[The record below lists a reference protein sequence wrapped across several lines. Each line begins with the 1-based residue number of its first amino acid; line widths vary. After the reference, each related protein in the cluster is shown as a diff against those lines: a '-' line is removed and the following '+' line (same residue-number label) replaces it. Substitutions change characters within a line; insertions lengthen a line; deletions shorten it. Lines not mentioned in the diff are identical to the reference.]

1 MSNQRHYN
9 PVIRNSLFLL
19 LGVFL
24 IILILNYVLTSYFF
38 NAIEQGQYLV
48 DIAGRNRTLSQ
59 LIVLDAQKVAEG
71 NENMK
76 VILREHIA
84 EHGRILRALRDGG
97 TITVDNREVEITDK
111 ADESILPTIK
121 RVEKLWRSYQDTASI
136 VVAEPTKIT
145 VQQEEKQ
152 EIKLD
157 IELEKLA
164 EMGFEE
170 KQITNPV
177 VLKAIGYLKRKSSE
191 MLLLNEQLVREFLMV
206 LEKRRQNADLI
217 ILILTLT
224 NVGAIVGAFFV
235 IKDVVLKP
243 LNIIAEA
250 AEEIAE
256 GYSSKPIEYEFNN
269 EVGSVVRAINRIV
282 GSLENATDFIQ
293 NIGKGNL
300 NAQYKGIKSYADLE
314 KESLAGAL
322 LDMRERMINVAQSE
336 KNREWSNTGLT
347 KFVEVLRKDNDNLKK
362 LAYNIISELVEY
374 VGAAQGCMYIVEKEG
389 KEGKENKEQELLY
402 AEIVAAYAFGQ
413 QKFLKQKIYPHEG
426 VIGQVLIDKETVFID
441 DVPDDYSDIVSGLGA
456 AKPNNVLIVPLKL
469 NEVLVGMIELT
480 TFRKF
485 EPYKVE
491 FIERLANNIAS
502 TITNVKVNERT
513 RLLLLE
519 QESATLQLKSQED
532 QMRQN
537 LLKLQST
544 QEEMRRN
551 QQALRSQSYAIGTTL
566 LEAEYDMEGRL
577 LNANS
582 LFLAKFK
589 YKITDVRGKNHRIFL
604 DTQSSYSEEYLRFW
618 DNLRAG
624 KTQMGEYKRVAR
636 DGTEIWIR
644 ATYVPIPDETDTL
657 YKVICLAFDVTEE
670 KKQVLDYQGQV
681 EALRRSSIVFEFDL
695 QGFIIDVN
703 ELALQTF
710 GYIKDELFAKH
721 YNTLLLMEEAEND
734 DYKIMWRELKGGKFR
749 TGEYEYKNKN
759 GKTIWLQGSFNPI
772 FDLNGNTTKIL
783 MLAEDITQ
791 RKEAE
796 KQMQE
801 IQLRTKIQQ
810 ENLMALINNTDER
823 ILSIDK
829 HYFVTIINENLQNVF
844 RQMGREVDIGTNIL
858 DTFPER
864 SYHRLKDPY
873 DRALAGEKVRVE
885 EHYVGSKGED
895 IALLVT
901 YNPILDDSDNVQ
913 GVTVF
918 AKDITEI
925 KKSQEEMMRIQRE
938 MEEKEA
944 DLRALINNLEDF
956 VFALDVKYNF
966 LVFNEAFER
975 TIKEKT
981 NKEIKIDESFEKFVP
996 ASEWEIWKTYLSRAL
1011 AGEKFKANI
1020 TFFDDI
1026 YELSLN
1032 TIFDKNKKTIGVALD
1047 MRKIELL

>member
-9 PVIRNSLFLL
+9 PIIRNSLFLL

-24 IILILNYVLTSYFF
+24 IILILNYILTSYFF

-59 LIVLDAQKVAEG
+59 LIVLDAQKVVEG

-121 RVEKLWRSYQDTASI
+121 RVEKLWQSYQDTASI
-136 VVAEPTKIT
+136 IVAEPTKII
-145 VQQEEKQ
+145 VRQEEKQ
-152 EIKLD
+152 EVKLD

-164 EMGFEE
+164 EIASEE
-170 KQITNPV
+170 KQVINPV
-177 VLKAIGYLKRKSSE
+177 VLRAVDYLKRKSSE
-191 MLLLNEQLVREFLMV
+191 MLLLNEQLVREFLIV
-206 LEKRRQNADLI
+206 LDKRRQNADLI
-217 ILILTLT
+217 ILILTLI
-224 NVGAIVGAFFV
+224 NAGAIVGAFFV

-282 GSLENATDFIQ
+282 GNLENATDFIQ

-300 NAQYKGIKSYADLE
+300 NARYKGIDSYAEVE

-374 VGAAQGCMYIVEKEG
+374 VEAAQGCMYIVNEES
-389 KEGKENKEQELLY
+389 KENEQKDVY

-426 VIGQVLIDKETVFID
+426 VIGQVLIDKETLFID

-480 TFRKF
+480 TFRRF

-491 FIERLANNIAS
+491 FIERLASNIAS
-502 TITNVKVNERT
+502 TIINVKVNERT
-513 RLLLLE
+513 RLLLKE
-519 QESATLQLKSQED
+519 QENATLQLKLQEE

-589 YKITDVRGKNHRIFL
+589 YKITDVKGKNHRIFL

-644 ATYVPIPDETDTL
+644 ATYVPIPDEIGTF
-657 YKVICLAFDVTEE
+657 YKVTCLAFDITEE
-670 KKQVLDYQGQV
+670 KKQVLDYQGKV

-703 ELALQTF
+703 DLALQTF
-710 GYIKDELFAKH
+710 GYTKDELFAKH
-721 YNTLLLMEEAEND
+721 YNTLLLMEESEND

-759 GKTIWLQGSFNPI
+759 GRPIWLQGSFNPI

-783 MLAEDITQ
+783 MVAEDITQ

-796 KQMQE
+796 RQMQE

-873 DRALAGEKVRVE
+873 DRALAGEKVRLE
-885 EHYVGSKGED
+885 EHYVGSKGEE
-895 IALLVT
+895 ISLLVT

-925 KKSQEEMMRIQRE
+925 KKNQEEMMKIQQE
-938 MEEKEA
+938 TEEKEA
-944 DLRALINNLEDF
+944 NLRALINNLEDF
-956 VFALDVKYNF
+956 IFALDTKYNL
-966 LVFNEAFER
+966 LVFNEAFEHAV
-975 TIKEKT
+975 KEKI
-981 NKEIKIDESFEKFVP
+981 NKEIKINESFEKLVP
-996 ASEWEIWKTYLSRAL
+996 ASEWEIWKTYLNKAL

-1032 TIFDKNKKTIGVALD
+1032 AILDKNNKITGVALD

>member
-9 PVIRNSLFLL
+9 PIIRNSLFLL

-24 IILILNYVLTSYFF
+24 IILVLNYVLTSYFF

-59 LIVLDAQKVAEG
+59 LIVLDAQKVVEG

-84 EHGRILRALRDGG
+84 EHARILRALRDGG
-97 TITVDNREVEITDK
+97 TITVDNREITIDEK
-111 ADESILPTIK
+111 ADKEMLPTIK
-121 RVEKLWRSYQDTASI
+121 RVEKLWQSYQDTASI
-136 VVAEPTKIT
+136 VVAEPTKIS
-145 VQQEEKQ
+145 VRQEAKQ

-177 VLKAIGYLKRKSSE
+177 VLKAIDYLKRKSSE
-191 MLLLNEQLVREFLMV
+191 MLLLNEQLVREFLIV
-206 LEKRRQNADLI
+206 LDKKRQNADLI
-217 ILILTLT
+217 ILILTLI
-224 NVGAIVGAFFV
+224 NAGAIVGAFFV
-235 IKDVVLKP
+235 VKDVVLKP
-243 LNIIAEA
+243 LTIIAEA

-269 EVGSVVRAINRIV
+269 EVGSVVRAINKIV

-293 NIGKGNL
+293 NIGRGNL
-300 NAQYKGIKSYADLE
+300 NAQYKGIDNYAELE

-347 KFVEVLRKDNDNLKK
+347 KFVEILRKDNDNLQK
-362 LAYNIISELVEY
+362 LSANIISELVNY
-374 VGAAQGCMYIVEKEG
+374 VEAAQGCMYIVSRDDE
-389 KEGKENKEQELLY
+389 ENEETTY

-413 QKFLKQKIYPHEG
+413 QKFLKQKIYRHEG

-485 EPYKVE
+485 EPYKIE

-502 TITNVKVNERT
+502 TITNVRVNERT
-513 RLLLLE
+513 RLLLEE
-519 QESATLQLKSQED
+519 QRNTTLQLASKEQEMK
-532 QMRQN
+532 QS
-537 LLKLQST
+537 LLQLQST

-551 QQALRSQSYAIGTTL
+551 QQALKSQSYAIGTTL

-577 LNANS
+577 LSANS

-589 YKITDVRGKNHRIFL
+589 YKITDIKGKNHRIFL

-624 KTQMGEYKRVAR
+624 KTQMGEYKRIAR

-644 ATYVPIPDETDTL
+644 ATYVPIPDETGTF
-657 YKVICLAFDVTEE
+657 YKVTCLAFDVTEE
-670 KKQVLDYQGQV
+670 KKRELDYQGQV

-695 QGFIIDVN
+695 QGFIIDAN
-703 ELALQTF
+703 QLALQTF
-710 GYIKDELFAKH
+710 GYTKEELFAKH
-721 YNTLLLMEEAEND
+721 YNTLLLLEESESD
-734 DYKIMWRELKGGKFR
+734 EYKIMWRELKAGKFR

-759 GKTIWLQGSFNPI
+759 GDTVWLQGSFNPI

-783 MLAEDITQ
+783 MVAEDITQ

-810 ENLMALINNTDER
+810 ENLTALINNTDER
-823 ILSIDK
+823 ILAIDK
-829 HYFVTIINENLQNVF
+829 HYFVTIINDNLQQVF

-873 DRALAGEKVRVE
+873 DRALAGEKVRME
-885 EHYVGSKGED
+885 EHYVGSKGEE

-925 KKSQEEMMRIQRE
+925 KRNQEQMMKIQRE

-944 DLRALINNLEDF
+944 DLRALINNLDDC
-956 VFALDVKYNF
+956 VFALDTKYN
-966 LVFNEAFER
+966 LVVFNEAFEK
-975 TIKEKT
+975 TIQEKT
-981 NKEIKIDESFEKFVP
+981 NKQLKLDESFEKYVP
-996 ASEWEIWKTYLSRAL
+996 ASEWENWKKLLDRAL
-1011 AGEKFKANI
+1011 AGEKFKINI
-1020 TFFDDI
+1020 TFLDDI
-1026 YELSLN
+1026 YELALN
-1032 TIFDKNKKTIGVALD
+1032 TILDKNKKTIGVALD
-1047 MRKIELL
+1047 MRKIELA